1 MPSFYEQIER
11 YFSIPIYDK
20 VSQTNFVI
28 EILQTY
34 GTDTGYMDA
43 EGQPIYSLPAFM
55 QNEPPNNRVQYY
67 LFAISQ
73 GKDVPEEHIP
83 SVIQGIQGVLI
94 GLLNENA
101 QMNYLMNLMFR
112 IQNYYAD
119 KNATVEY
126 ALNVSFLLS
135 FVNSLISQLIQGAMF
150 SIQHFP
156 IVQSEV
162 EKITRL
168 QQENEQLKAQIE
180 AQSTTNSPKINLNV
194 DETTA
199 AFIFK
204 LLRLYSKSAINH
216 DNLHA
221 IFQIHGQDITKNQT
235 KNLQRN
241 LSKLRKKA
249 FETTLEKPLDF
260 QAIHTDFL
268 QALTESDQRIF
279 SDLKNIFRDIQQ
291 GIYKK

>member
-1 MPSFYEQIER
+1 
-11 YFSIPIYDK
+11 
-20 VSQTNFVI
+20 
-28 EILQTY
+28 
-34 GTDTGYMDA
+34 
-43 EGQPIYSLPAFM
+43 
-55 QNEPPNNRVQYY
+55 
-67 LFAISQ
+67 
-73 GKDVPEEHIP
+73 
-83 SVIQGIQGVLI
+83 
-94 GLLNENA
+94 
-101 QMNYLMNLMFR
+101 
-112 IQNYYAD
+112 
-119 KNATVEY
+119 
-126 ALNVSFLLS
+126 
-135 FVNSLISQLIQGAMF
+135 MF